1 MASSDFTASPAMRH
15 SPAAVRNRQPIL
27 EVLQAVLPEQAEVL
41 ELASGSG
48 EHALHCAT
56 AMPGWRWQ
64 PSDLDDESLASIEAW
79 RSACGPGNLASPI
92 RLDATREWPSGK
104 LDAIVAINL
113 VHISP
118 WQVTEA
124 LMARAGETL
133 IANGVLY
140 LYGPY
145 RRHGQHT
152 SASNA
157 TFDADLQRRDPR
169 WGVRD
174 LDRVLELA
182 GRHGLVLERVVEMPA
197 NNLSVVLRRHGSNA
211 VGNASSCDDD
221 GIHGPTMSA

>member
-1 MASSDFTASPAMRH
+1 MSRTNRWGTSPTPLS

-27 EVLQAVLPEQAEVL
+27 EVLQAVLPMQAEVL

-64 PSDLDDESLASIEAW
+64 PSDLEDESLASIEAW
-79 RSACGPGNLASPI
+79 RTAYGHDNLASPI
-92 RLDATREWPSGK
+92 RLDATREWPDGK

-124 LMARAGETL
+124 LLTRAGEKLVTQ
-133 IANGVLY
+133 GVLY

-145 RRHGQHT
+145 RRDGRHT
-152 SASNA
+152 ASSNA
-157 TFDADLQRRDPR
+157 AFDADLRQRDPR
-169 WGVRD
+169 WGIRD
-174 LDRVLELA
+174 LGTVVAEA
-182 GRHGLVLERVVEMPA
+182 NNQGLVLDRVVEMPA
-197 NNLSVVLRRHGSNA
+197 NNLSVVLRRR
-211 VGNASSCDDD
+211 
-221 GIHGPTMSA
+221 